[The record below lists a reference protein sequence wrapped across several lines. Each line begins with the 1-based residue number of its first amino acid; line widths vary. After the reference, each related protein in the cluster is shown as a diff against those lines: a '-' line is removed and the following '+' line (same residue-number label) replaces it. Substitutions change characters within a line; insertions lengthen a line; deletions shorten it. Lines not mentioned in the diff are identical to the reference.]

1 MTVAPALLDFGLLAF
16 YLLVLIGTG
25 WYFRREQHT
34 SRDFFLAG
42 RSMRGFPVGL
52 SLMATCV
59 SVWSYTGVP
68 GEAYFAGCQLLII
81 PLAAW
86 CCLPLLTHTVLPLYY
101 RLGICS
107 VYEYLELRYDVR
119 TRLASSAVYVVWRLL
134 WLGLVL
140 YVPCKV
146 LIVGA
151 GLPIDTCWLLVV
163 LGMVTTLYTFLGGMK
178 AVIWTAVV
186 QASVMAVGLILI
198 VVIVWMQ
205 LEGGPSRVAEVA
217 RALGR
222 AEVFNVSW
230 NLDSKWTCW
239 GIVPHFLVA
248 TLSCFVA
255 DQLTVQR
262 CLTARNLTQ
271 AKWSLTWNC
280 VSVTIMVPALLYAGL
295 ALLAFYHDFPE
306 ALRPIWVANVDHQT
320 RQSVC
325 DARGGPLIAWS
336 PQAITPENIDQ
347 LVADRRLLRPNTH
360 EPFTSVDDL
369 IVSDA
374 GGEQVNIR
382 PIEHHRQGAQIVDVA
397 ADIGIEMQF
406 RHDLGLRSRHRT
418 ADALTVAQSRVR
430 DTSRSVA

>member
-1 MTVAPALLDFGLLAF
+1 MTFAPALLDYGLLAF
-16 YLLVLIGTG
+16 YLLVLIGIG

-42 RSMRGFPVGL
+42 RSMRGFPIGL

-81 PLAAW
+81 PLAVW

-119 TRLASSAVYVVWRLL
+119 TRLASSALFVLWRLL
-134 WLGLVL
+134 WLGVVL

-151 GLPIDTCWLLVV
+151 GLQIDTCWLLVV
-163 LGMVTTLYTFLGGMK
+163 LGIVTTLYTFLGGMK
-178 AVIWTAVV
+178 AVIWTAVI

-198 VVIVWMQ
+198 VVIVWRQ

-222 AEVFNVSW
+222 TEVLDVSVESGQQLDVLG
-230 NLDSKWTCW
+230 NL
-239 GIVPHFLVA
+239 PAFLGRHPV
-248 TLSCFVA
+248 LFVA

-262 CLTARNLTQ
+262 FLTARNLTQ
-271 AKWSLTWNC
+271 AKWSVTWNC
-280 VSVTIMVPALLYAGL
+280 VTVTIMVPALLYAGL

-320 RQSVC
+320 HQSVC
-325 DARGGPLIAWS
+325 DARGTPLIAWS

-369 IVSDA
+369 LVSDA
-374 GGEQVNIR
+374 GGRAGQHPAIDHA
-382 PIEHHRQGAQIVDVA
+382 PA
-397 ADIGIEMQF
+397 ASG
-406 RHDLGLRSRHRT
+406 RSE
-418 ADALTVAQSRVR
+418 AG
-430 DTSRSVA
+430 